1 MTSIEFKH
9 VTSYTSPLFSTQK
22 STRRAVRDGVVTAG
36 VVLFIPQSSANNWN
50 FLFVGLTDGKILY
63 WETDRYAAEKRAN
76 KDSKPRVLSEHKG
89 GVRSMIFVK
98 SLCQG
103 VMFTGAAD
111 RCIKMW
117 DLSDPRS
124 HIMCVHS
131 LYGHGGTVLALEYGS
146 ETLLSSS
153 TDGFMCVWRD
163 QSATKLLRF
172 PAYSIRQKISPESH
186 RVAGSHRGPK
196 ETWFLSI
203 SMREGEAPS
212 IFAGDTEGYVHIYKP
227 EACQEGDRDQLFL
240 LAQKMKIHE
249 LGISNMM
256 TVPMESFI
264 FTLSFDQCFKTLDSL
279 SGAVIFQESNQC
291 NVVFNGLAW
300 DPVCQDVIV
309 ADEKGYIGFYNLY
322 MESCV
327 VWRQLTKEP
336 IIQIHYE
343 LSTHRLLVL
352 SPHVLRVFD
361 IVRGV
366 KFSELNEHTGPI
378 VSMASRPTPQGGL
391 LYTAAMDNTDEKST
405 DNTIRMWDADALEC
419 IKCLK
424 EKKDEITAMVYL
436 PRANVIVTGHEP
448 GELKIWSLDSQQEAC
463 LRTVTG
469 QAIHENTISALMYV
483 TSGPDDD
490 SRQKG
495 NMGLTSDL
503 LDVGF
508 ETLVAGSYDRQ
519 LSFWKV
525 TLTSDGTAMAK
536 FERSFLAHDEI
547 DDEILAIAY
556 SSMAHSVFTGGNHGV
571 VRKWSFWG
579 VRQMEAE
586 YKGHTDAVVCF
597 AVDANLLFSGS
608 VDCTVRIWETS
619 QGMPLKEVKIHNV
632 TVQALLVVPDTGYVA
647 SCAFDGRM
655 VLWDPEI
662 AKKEGVNEIQ
672 TYEQPE
678 EFRSLAYVDL
688 NHMILVGCES
698 GKIIAFPLPAQDDET
713 ETWAKK
719 LVKGI
724 ETPPDTPKGP
734 AAPDGEGKDILEVF
748 RQQPPDL

>member
-1 MTSIEFKH
+1 MTSIDFKH

-22 STRRAVRDGVVTAG
+22 STRRAVRDGVVTAS
-36 VVLFIPQSSANNWN
+36 VVLFIPQCPPQHTWN
-50 FLFVGLTDGKILY
+50 FLFVGLTDGKVLY
-63 WETDRYAAEKRAN
+63 WETDRNAQEKRAN
-76 KDSKPRVLSEHKG
+76 KESKPRVLNEHKG
-89 GVRSMIFVK
+89 GIRSMIFVK

-124 HIMCVHS
+124 QIMCVHS

-163 QSATKLLRF
+163 QSPTKLLRF
-172 PAYSIRQKISPESH
+172 PAYSMRQKISPESH
-186 RVAGSHRGPK
+186 RAGGSHRGPK

-203 SMREGEAPS
+203 SMREGEAPC
-212 IFAGDTEGYVHIYKP
+212 IFAGDTEGYVHIFKP

-240 LAQKMKIHE
+240 LAHKMKIHE

-300 DPVCQDVIV
+300 DPVSQDVIV

-343 LSTHRLLVL
+343 LATHRLLVL
-352 SPHVLRVFD
+352 CPHVLCVFD

-378 VSMASRPTPQGGL
+378 VSMASRATPQGGL
-391 LYTAAMDNTDEKST
+391 LYTAAMDNTDDKST

-448 GELKIWSLDSQQEAC
+448 GELKIWSLDAQQEAY

-469 QAIHENTISALMYV
+469 HSVHENTISALMWV
-483 TSGPDDD
+483 ASVPDDD
-490 SRQKG
+490 PRQKG
-495 NMGLTSDL
+495 NAASVTGDL

-536 FERSFLAHDEI
+536 FERAFTAHDEI
-547 DDEILAIAY
+547 DDEILAIAH
-556 SSMAHSVFTGGNHGV
+556 SSIANSVFTGGNHGI
-571 VRKWSFWG
+571 VRKWAFWG
-579 VRQMEAE
+579 LKQLEAE

-608 VDCTVRIWETS
+608 VDNTVHIWETS
-619 QGMPLKEVKIHNV
+619 QGIQLKVVKVHDV
-632 TVQALLVVPDTGYVA
+632 TVQALLVISDTGYVA
-647 SCAFDGRM
+647 SCAFDGRL
-655 VLWDPEI
+655 VLWDPQI
-662 AKKEGVNEIQ
+662 ARKEGVEEIQ

-678 EFRSLAYVDL
+678 EFRSLAYLEL
-688 NHMILVGCES
+688 NHTILVGCES
-698 GKIIAFPLPAQDDET
+698 GKIIAFPMPIEEGEAGTSQRKFLS
-713 ETWAKK
+713 
-719 LVKGI
+719 GI
-724 ETPPDTPKGP
+724 ETPPS
-734 AAPDGEGKDILEVF
+734 AREGDREILEVF
-748 RQQPPDL
+748 RQPLDTDM

>member
-1 MTSIEFKH
+1 
-9 VTSYTSPLFSTQK
+9 
-22 STRRAVRDGVVTAG
+22 VVTAS
-36 VVLFIPQSSANNWN
+36 VVLFVPQSIANSWN
-50 FLFVGLTDGKILY
+50 FVFVGLTDGKILY
-63 WETDRYAAEKRAN
+63 WETDRYCSEKRSN
-76 KDSKPRVLSEHKG
+76 KESKPRVLAEHRG
-89 GVRSMIFVK
+89 GIRSMIYVK
-98 SLCQG
+98 NLCQG
-103 VMFTGAAD
+103 VMFTGSAD

-117 DLSDPRS
+117 DLADPRS

-146 ETLLSSS
+146 DTLISTS

-163 QSATKLLRF
+163 QSPTKLLRF

-203 SMREGEAPS
+203 SIREGEAPS
-212 IFAGDTEGYVHIYKP
+212 IFAGDTEGYLHIFKP
-227 EACQEGDRDQLFL
+227 DIAQEGERDQLFL

-249 LGISNMM
+249 LGISKTM

-264 FTLSFDQCFKTLDSL
+264 FTLSFDQAFKTLDSL
-279 SGAVIFQESNQC
+279 SGAVIFQENNQSN
-291 NVVFNGLAW
+291 VMFNGLAW

-336 IIQIHYE
+336 ILQIHYE

-352 SPHVLRVFD
+352 TPHVLRVFD
-361 IVRGV
+361 VVRGV

-391 LYTAAMDNTDEKST
+391 LYTAAMDNTDDKST

-469 QAIHENTISALMYV
+469 QAIHENTISALMWV
-483 TSGPDDD
+483 GSVPDDD
-490 SRQKG
+490 PRSKG
-495 NMGLTSDL
+495 AASASATGDG

-536 FERSFLAHDEI
+536 FERAFTAHDEI
-547 DDEILAIAY
+547 DDEIQTIAY
-556 SSMAHSVFTGGNHGV
+556 SSTAHSVFTGGNHGI
-571 VRKWSFWG
+571 VRKWTFWG

-586 YKGHTDAVVCF
+586 YKGHSDAVVCF

-619 QGMPLKEVKIHNV
+619 QGIPLKTVKVHNV
-632 TVQALLVVPDTGYVA
+632 TVQALLVIPDTDYIA

-655 VLWDPEI
+655 VVWDPQI
-662 AKKEGVNEIQ
+662 AKKEGVNEVHV
-672 TYEQPE
+672 YEQPE

-688 NHMILVGCES
+688 NRMILVGCES
-698 GKIIAFPLPAQDDET
+698 GKIIAFPVPAEEGDLAGT
-713 ETWAKK
+713 SVRKF
-719 LVKGI
+719 LSGI
-724 ETPPDTPKGP
+724 ETPPSVR
-734 AAPDGEGKDILEVF
+734 DGEGREEMLEVF
-748 RQQPPDL
+748 RQPPPAL

>member
-22 STRRAVRDGVVTAG
+22 STRRAVRDGVVTAS
-36 VVLFIPQSSANNWN
+36 VVLFIQSATHNWN
-50 FLFVGLTDGKILY
+50 FLFLGLTDGKILY
-63 WETDRYAAEKRAN
+63 WETDKFGAEKRAN
-76 KDSKPRVLSEHKG
+76 KDNKPHVLDEHKG
-89 GVRSMIFVK
+89 GVRCMIFVK

-117 DLSDPRS
+117 DLSDPRTG
-124 HIMCVHS
+124 IMCVHS
-131 LYGHGGTVLALEYGS
+131 LHGHGGTVLALEYES

-163 QSATKLLRF
+163 QSPTKLLRF
-172 PAYSIRQKISPESH
+172 PAYSIRQKISPESS
-186 RVAGSHRGPK
+186 RAAGSHRGPK

-227 EACQEGDRDQLFL
+227 EAAQEGDRDQLFL

-249 LGISNMM
+249 LGISKMM

-279 SGAVIFQESNQC
+279 SGAVIFQESNQN
-291 NVVFNGLAW
+291 NVVWNGLAW

-309 ADEKGYIGFYNLY
+309 ADEKGYIAFYNLY

-343 LSTHRLLVL
+343 LSTRRLLVL
-352 SPHVLRVFD
+352 CPHALRVFE

-378 VSMASRPTPQGGL
+378 VGMASRPTPQGGL
-391 LYTAAMDNTDEKST
+391 LYTAAMDNTEGTTT

-424 EKKDEITAMVYL
+424 EKKDEITAMIYL

-469 QAIHENTISALMYV
+469 QIIHENTISALMWV
-483 TSGPDDD
+483 ASVPDDD
-490 SRQKG
+490 PRQKG
-495 NMGLTSDL
+495 DSGLSGGDL
-503 LDVGF
+503 QDSGF

-525 TLTSDGTAMAK
+525 TLTNDGTAMAK
-536 FERSFLAHDEI
+536 FERAFLAHDEI
-547 DDEILAIAY
+547 DDEILAVAY
-556 SSMAHSVFTGGNHGV
+556 SSMAHSVFTGGNHGI

-579 VRQMEAE
+579 VRQLEGE

-597 AVDANLLFSGS
+597 AVDANMLFSGS

-619 QGMPLKEVKIHNV
+619 QGMQLKVVKVHDV
-632 TVQALLVVPDTGYVA
+632 TVQALLVVPDSGYIA

-655 VLWDPEI
+655 VLWDPQI

-678 EFRSLAYVDL
+678 EFRSLAYVEL

-698 GKIIAFPLPAQDDET
+698 GKIIAFPEPIEDEQAGAS
-713 ETWAKK
+713 EQRDF
-719 LVKGI
+719 LRGI
-724 ETPPDTPKGP
+724 ETPPSTK
-734 AAPDGEGKDILEVF
+734 DGQGREVLEAF
-748 RQQPPDL
+748 RKQQYDEMA

>member
-1 MTSIEFKH
+1 MTSIDFKL
-9 VTSYTSPLFSTQK
+9 VNSFTSPLFSTQK
-22 STRRAVRDGVVTAG
+22 SARRAVRDGVVTAS
-36 VVLFIPQSSANNWN
+36 VVLFIPQSQWN
-50 FLFVGLTDGKILY
+50 FLFVGLTDGNILY
-63 WETDRYAAEKRAN
+63 WETDKYAQERRTKQ
-76 KDSKPRVLSEHKG
+76 DSKPRVLAEHKG
-89 GVRSMIFVK
+89 GVRCMIYVPT
-98 SLCQG
+98 LCQG
-103 VMFTGAAD
+103 IMFSGSAD

-124 HIMCVHS
+124 QILCVHS

-163 QSATKLLRF
+163 QSPTKLLRF

-186 RVAGSHRGPK
+186 RVAGSHRGQK

-203 SMREGEAPS
+203 SMREGESPS
-212 IFAGDTEGYVHIYKP
+212 IFAGDTEGYVHIYRP
-227 EACQEGDRDQLFL
+227 EASQEGDRDQLFL

-249 LGISNMM
+249 LGVLKVM

-264 FTLSFDQCFKTLDSL
+264 FTLSFDQAFKTLDCL

-291 NVVFNGLAW
+291 NVVFNSLAW
-300 DPVCQDVIV
+300 DPPSQDVIV

-322 MESCV
+322 MEQCV

-343 LSTHRLLVL
+343 LATHRLLVL

-391 LYTAAMDNTDEKST
+391 LYTAAMDNTDDKST

-424 EKKDEITAMVYL
+424 EKKDEITAMVYM

-448 GELKIWSLDSQQEAC
+448 GHLKLWSLDSQQEAL

-469 QAIHENTISALMYV
+469 QSIHENTISSLTWV
-483 TSGPDDD
+483 GSGADDEPG
-490 SRQKG
+490 QKVG
-495 NMGLTSDL
+495 GS
-503 LDVGF
+503 LDIGF
-508 ETLVAGSYDRQ
+508 ETLIAGSYDRQ

-536 FERSFLAHDEI
+536 FERAFIAHDEI
-547 DDEILAIAY
+547 DDEILTIAY
-556 SSMAHSVFTGGNHGV
+556 SSMAHSVFTAGNHGII
-571 VRKWSFWG
+571 RKWSFWT
-579 VRQMEAE
+579 VKQMEAE
-586 YKGHTDAVVCF
+586 YKGHDDAVVCF
-597 AVDANLLFSGS
+597 AVDANLLYSGS
-608 VDCTVRIWETS
+608 VDCTIRIWETS
-619 QGMPLKEVKIHNV
+619 QGMQLKVVKVHNV
-632 TVQALLVVPDTGYVA
+632 TVQALLVIPDSGYVA

-655 VLWDPEI
+655 VLWDPQI
-662 AKKEGVNEIQ
+662 AKKEGVHEIQ
-672 TYEQPE
+672 IYEQPE
-678 EFRSLAYVDL
+678 EFRALAYVDL
-688 NHMILVGCES
+688 NGMILVGCES
-698 GKIIAFPLPAQDDET
+698 GKIIAFPMPAEEGAQVGNLG
-713 ETWAKK
+713 K
-719 LVKGI
+719 LLSGI
-724 ETPPDTPKGP
+724 ETPPTARD
-734 AAPDGEGKDILEVF
+734 ADGREEMLEVLV
-748 RQQPPDL
+748 QHSPEL

>member
-9 VTSYTSPLFSTQK
+9 VTSYASPLFSTQK
-22 STRRAVRDGVVTAG
+22 SSRRAVRDGVVTAS
-36 VVLFIPQSSANNWN
+36 VVLFVPQSAQQVWN
-50 FLFVGLTDGKILY
+50 FLFVGLTDGKILC
-63 WETDRYAAEKRAN
+63 WETDRNCVEKRAN
-76 KDSKPRVLSEHKG
+76 KDSKPRVLDEHRG
-89 GVRSMIFVK
+89 GIRSMIFVK

-103 VMFTGAAD
+103 VMFTGSAD

-117 DLSDPRS
+117 DLTDPRS
-124 HIMCVHS
+124 SIMCVHS

-146 ETLLSSS
+146 DTLLSSS
-153 TDGFMCVWRD
+153 TDGFLCVWRD
-163 QSATKLLRF
+163 QSPTKLLRF
-172 PAYSIRQKISPESH
+172 PAYSIRQKLSPEAH

-196 ETWFLSI
+196 ETWFLSL
-203 SMREGEAPS
+203 SMREGEQPQ

-227 EACQEGDRDQLFL
+227 EVAQEGDRDQLFL
-240 LAQKMKIHE
+240 LAHKMKIHE
-249 LGISNMM
+249 LGIPNMM

-264 FTLSFDQCFKTLDSL
+264 FTLSFDQCFKTMDSL
-279 SGAVIFQESNQC
+279 SGAVIFRESNQS
-291 NVVFNGLAW
+291 NVMFNGLAW

-309 ADEKGYIGFYNLY
+309 GDEKGNIAFYNLY
-322 MESCV
+322 METCV

-336 IIQIHYE
+336 ILQIHYE

-361 IVRGV
+361 VVRGV

-378 VSMASRPTPQGGL
+378 VGMASRPTPQGGL
-391 LYTAAMDNTDEKST
+391 LYTAAMDNTDDKST

-469 QAIHENTISALMYV
+469 QAIHENTISALMWV
-483 TSGPDDD
+483 ASVPDDD
-490 SRQKG
+490 PRQKG
-495 NMGLTSDL
+495 NAGPGTDL

-536 FERSFLAHDEI
+536 FERAYQAHDEI

-556 SSMAHSVFTGGNHGV
+556 SSTAHSVFTGGNHGII
-571 VRKWSFWG
+571 RKWTFWG
-579 VRQMEAE
+579 VKQLEAE

-608 VDCTVRIWETS
+608 VDTTVRIWETS
-619 QGMPLKEVKIHNV
+619 QGMPLKVVKVHNV
-632 TVQALLVVPDTGYVA
+632 TVQALLVIPDVGYIA

-662 AKKEGVNEIQ
+662 AKKEGVNEIR

-688 NHMILVGCES
+688 NDMILVGCES
-698 GKIIAFPLPAQDDET
+698 GKIIAFPMPAEEGEQAGAST
-713 ETWAKK
+713 KK
-719 LVKGI
+719 FLSGI
-724 ETPPDTPKGP
+724 ETPPSAREGEPTADT
-734 AAPDGEGKDILEVF
+734 DILEVF
-748 RQQPPDL
+748 RQQQPPAL

>member
-9 VTSYTSPLFSTQK
+9 ISSYASPLFSTQK
-22 STRRAVRDGVVTAG
+22 SSRRAVRDGVVTAS
-36 VVLFIPQSSANNWN
+36 VVLFVPQDTGHNWN

-63 WETDRYAAEKRAN
+63 WETDRHAAEKRAN
-76 KDSKPRVLSEHKG
+76 KDSKPRVLAEHKG
-89 GVRSMIFVK
+89 GIRSMIYVR

-146 ETLLSSS
+146 ETLISSS
-153 TDGFMCVWRD
+153 TDGFMCIWRD
-163 QSATKLLRF
+163 QSNAKLLRF
-172 PAYSIRQKISPESH
+172 PAYSIRQKISPES

-203 SMREGEAPS
+203 SIREGEAPS

-227 EACQEGDRDQLFL
+227 EQSQENDRDQLFL

-249 LGISNMM
+249 LGVSKTM

-291 NVVFNGLAW
+291 NVMFNGLAW

-352 SPHVLRVFD
+352 CPHVLRVFD
-361 IVRGV
+361 VVRGV

-391 LYTAAMDNTDEKST
+391 LYTAAMDNTDDDST

-469 QAIHENTISALMYV
+469 QAIHENTISALMWV
-483 TSGPDDD
+483 PSTADDD
-490 SRQKG
+490 PRQKG
-495 NMGLTSDL
+495 SASASGENLE
-503 LDVGF
+503 VGF

-536 FERSFLAHDEI
+536 FERAFTAHDEI
-547 DDEILAIAY
+547 DDEIQTIAY
-556 SSMAHSVFTGGNHGV
+556 SSMSQSVFTGGNHGI
-571 VRKWSFWG
+571 VRKWTFWG
-579 VRQMEAE
+579 VRHLEAE

-619 QGMPLKEVKIHNV
+619 QGIPLKEVKVHNV
-632 TVQALLVVPDTGYVA
+632 TVQALLVVPDTGYIA

-655 VLWDPEI
+655 VLWDPQI
-662 AKKEGVNEIQ
+662 AKKEGVHEVQ

-678 EFRSLAYVDL
+678 EFRSLAYVEL
-688 NHMILVGCES
+688 NRMILVGCES
-698 GKIIAFPLPAQDDET
+698 GKIIAFPMPAEEDDQ
-713 ETWAKK
+713 AGASVRKF
-719 LVKGI
+719 LSGV
-724 ETPPDTPKGP
+724 ETPPS
-734 AAPDGEGKDILEVF
+734 ARDGEGREILEVF

>member
-1 MTSIEFKH
+1 MTSIEFKN
-9 VTSYTSPLFSTQK
+9 VGTFASPLFSTQK
-22 STRRAVRDGVVTAG
+22 SSRRAVRDGVVTAS
-36 VVLFIPQSSANNWN
+36 VVLFIPADQTHNWN

-63 WETDRYAAEKRAN
+63 WETDRYAVEKRSN
-76 KDSKPRVLSEHKG
+76 KDSKPRVLAEHKG
-89 GVRSMIFVK
+89 GIRCMIFVE
-98 SLCQG
+98 SLCHG
-103 VMFTGAAD
+103 VMFTGSAD

-124 HIMCVHS
+124 HILCVHS

-146 ETLLSSS
+146 EMLLSSS

-163 QSATKLLRF
+163 QSPAKLLRF
-172 PAYSIRQKISPESH
+172 PAYSIRQKISPEA
-186 RVAGSHRGPK
+186 RFAAGSHRAPK

-203 SMREGEAPS
+203 SIREGESPS
-212 IFAGDTEGYVHIYKP
+212 IFAGDSEGYVHIYKP
-227 EACQEGDRDQLFL
+227 EAAQEGDRDLLFL
-240 LAQKMKIHE
+240 LAGKMKIHE
-249 LGISNMM
+249 LGISKIM
-256 TVPMESFI
+256 TVPMESFV
-264 FTLSFDQCFKTLDSL
+264 FTLSFDQCFKTMDTV
-279 SGAVIFQESNQC
+279 SGASIFQESNQC
-291 NVVFNGLAW
+291 GVVFNGIAW
-300 DPVCQDVIV
+300 DPLSQDVIV

-352 SPHVLRVFD
+352 CPHVLRVFD
-361 IVRGV
+361 VVRGV
-366 KFSELNEHTGPI
+366 KFSELCEHTGPI

-391 LYTAAMDNTDEKST
+391 LYTAAMDNTDDKST

-419 IKCLK
+419 IKTLK

-436 PRANVIVTGHEP
+436 PRANVIITGHEP

-469 QAIHENTISALMYV
+469 QAIHENTISALIWVPSV
-483 TSGPDDD
+483 TSDDD
-490 SRQKG
+490 VRLAASE
-495 NMGLTSDL
+495 S

-508 ETLVAGSYDRQ
+508 ETLIAGSYDRQ

-536 FERSFLAHDEI
+536 FERAFAAHDEH

-556 SSMAHSVFTGGNHGV
+556 SPMAHSVFTGGNHGI
-571 VRKWSFWG
+571 VRKWAFWG
-579 VRQMEAE
+579 VKQMEAE
-586 YKGHTDAVVCF
+586 YKGHEDAVVCF
-597 AVDANLLFSGS
+597 AVDANFLFSGS
-608 VDCTVRIWETS
+608 VDCTVRIWETTQS
-619 QGMPLKEVKIHNV
+619 LQLKVVDQVHNV
-632 TVQALLVVPDTGYVA
+632 TVQALLVIPETGVVA

-655 VLWDPEI
+655 VLWDPQMT
-662 AKKEGVNEIQ
+662 KKEGVHEIQ

-688 NHMILVGCES
+688 NRNILVGCES
-698 GKIIAFPLPAQDDET
+698 GKIIAFPLPAEDGVQAGGRDF
-713 ETWAKK
+713 
-719 LVKGI
+719 LRGV
-724 ETPPDTPKGP
+724 ETPPSTR
-734 AAPDGEGKDILEVF
+734 DGEGRETLESW
-748 RQQPPDL
+748 RQQPPAL